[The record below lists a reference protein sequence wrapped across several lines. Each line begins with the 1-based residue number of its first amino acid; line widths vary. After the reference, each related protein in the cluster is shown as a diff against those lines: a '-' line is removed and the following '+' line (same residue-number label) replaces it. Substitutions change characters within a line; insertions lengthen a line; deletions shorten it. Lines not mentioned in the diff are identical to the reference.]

1 MRFPNPGTV
10 VGQTHEIDAVSA
22 QASTDV
28 NVAYGQLSGLSVF
41 TVLGTTLGNG
51 QTLNPG
57 IYHTGAATTLNGT
70 LTLDGGGDPNALFII
85 KIGGALSTSTFSNVV
100 VTGSASLC
108 NVYWQVEGQFEL
120 GDNSVFRG
128 TVIADGAINLLEGSS
143 LLGRGLTRAGAISL
157 HNNVVSA
164 VMQPT
169 ASVITAGGAIAL
181 CAGGS
186 VVLSGNV
193 GGVWSNAA
201 GTTTATLN
209 VTTAGDY
216 YVTNTNACGSVTSN
230 HIIVTMNPAPTASV
244 ITAGGATTFCA
255 GGNVVL
261 SGNVGGTWSN
271 GATTATITVSATGD
285 YYVTNTN
292 ACGSVASNHIAVT
305 VNPAA
310 TSSVIT
316 AGGAIALCVGENVVL
331 SGNVGGVWSN
341 AAGTTTATLTVTA
354 AGDYYVTNTNA
365 CGSETSNYIIV
376 TMNPAPTASVISAG
390 GATTFCAGGN
400 VVLSGNVG
408 GTWSNG
414 ATTATTTVSA
424 TGDYYVTNTNACG
437 SVTSNHIAVTVNPA
451 ATASVIT
458 AGGAIA
464 LCAGG
469 SVVLSGN
476 VGGVWSNAAG
486 TTTAT
491 LNVTTAGDYYVTNTN
506 ACGST
511 TSNHIIVTMN
521 PAPTASVITA
531 GGATT
536 FCAGGNVVLSGNVGG
551 IWSNGATTATIT
563 VSATGDYYVTNTN
576 VCGSV
581 TSNHIA
587 VTVNPAATASVITA
601 GGAIALCAG
610 GSVVL
615 SGNVG
620 GVWSNVAGTTSATL
634 TVTTAGNYYVTNT
647 NACGNVTSNHIIVT
661 LNPSPLATAGS
672 NATICSGNSTT
683 IGAAS
688 ISGHTYSW
696 TPTTGLSSATISNPV
711 ASPSVT
717 TTYTLTETIT
727 ATGCVA
733 SNSMVVTVNPLPT
746 VSTATCVG
754 GSVSFSANVLGVGM
768 TYQWRNGL
776 TNLVDGGNI
785 YGSTTGT
792 LTISPVG
799 MGDAS
804 SNYNV
809 VITGA
814 CSPNVTPI
822 VVSLVVF
829 DAPVIVAGPLD
840 QDPCVGSSTSF
851 SVNAAGIGLTYQWRN
866 GNVNITNGGSISGAT
881 SATLTINPVALS
893 DVASDYNVV
902 VSGACSLLKATSPNA
917 SLTLCNQTAMNVV
930 AVNKV
935 VSIYPNPSRS
945 TINVDIVDPS
955 QINNAELKLYD
966 TFGTMVMNSMLN
978 QKITTLKTTVFPTGI
993 YLYKVVNDSKTVQS
1007 GKLIFE

>member
-1 MRFPNPGTV
+1 MKTKLLSVLITALLLLVPNVMFGQAPTLGVTSSFALFTGTGAFDNTGASYVTGDIGSNVSPITGFPNPGTV
-10 VGQTHEIDAVSA
+10 VGQTHQIDAVSA
-22 QASTDV
+22 QASIDV

-57 IYHTGAATTLNGT
+57 IYHTGAATTINGN

-85 KIGGALSTSTFSNVV
+85 KIGGALSTSTFSNVLL
-100 VTGSASLC
+100 TGSASLC

-120 GDNSVFRG
+120 GNNSVFRG
-128 TVIADGAINLLEGSS
+128 TIIADGAINLLEGSS

-164 VMQPT
+164 IMQPT

-193 GGVWSNAA
+193 GGVWSNVA
-201 GTTTATLN
+201 GSTTATLT
-209 VTTAGDY
+209 VTTAGNY
-216 YVTNTNACGSVTSN
+216 YVTNTNGCGSVTSN
-230 HIIVTMNPAPTASV
+230 HIIVTMTPAPTASV

-255 GGNVVL
+255 GGTVVL

-271 GATTATITVSATGD
+271 GATTATITVS
-285 YYVTNTN
+285 V
-292 ACGSVASNHIAVT
+292 
-305 VNPAA
+305 
-310 TSSVIT
+310 
-316 AGGAIALCVGENVVL
+316 
-331 SGNVGGVWSN
+331 
-341 AAGTTTATLTVTA
+341 
-354 AGDYYVTNTNA
+354 AGDYYVTNTN
-365 CGSETSNYIIV
+365 T
-376 TMNPAPTASVISAG
+376 
-390 GATTFCAGGN
+390 
-400 VVLSGNVG
+400 
-408 GTWSNG
+408 
-414 ATTATTTVSA
+414 
-424 TGDYYVTNTNACG
+424 
-437 SVTSNHIAVTVNPA
+437 
-451 ATASVIT
+451 
-458 AGGAIA
+458 
-464 LCAGG
+464 
-469 SVVLSGN
+469 
-476 VGGVWSNAAG
+476 
-486 TTTAT
+486 
-491 LNVTTAGDYYVTNTN
+491 
-506 ACGST
+506 
-511 TSNHIIVTMN
+511 
-521 PAPTASVITA
+521 
-531 GGATT
+531 
-536 FCAGGNVVLSGNVGG
+536 
-551 IWSNGATTATIT
+551 
-563 VSATGDYYVTNTN
+563 
-576 VCGSV
+576 CGSV

-620 GVWSNVAGTTSATL
+620 GVWSNVAGSTTATL
-634 TVTTAGNYYVTNT
+634 TVTAAGNYYVTNT
-647 NACGNVTSNHIIVT
+647 NGCGSVTSNHIVVTMNPAPTASVITAGGATTFCAGGNVVLSGNVGGTWSNGATTATTTVSVAGDYYVTNTNTCGSVTSNHIAVTVNPAATASVITAGGAIALCAGGSVVLSGNVGGVWSNVAGSTTATLTVTAAGNYYVTNTNGCGSVTSNHIIVT
-661 LNPSPLATAGS
+661 MNPSPLANAGT
-672 NATICSGNSTT
+672 NATICSGNSAT

-696 TPTTGLSSATISNPV
+696 TPTSGLNSATISNPL

-733 SNSMVVTVNPLPT
+733 SNSVVVTVNPLPT

-768 TYQWRNGL
+768 TYQWRNGT

-785 YGSTTGT
+785 FGATSGT
-792 LTISPVG
+792 LTISPVT
-799 MGDAS
+799 MADAS
-804 SNYNV
+804 GNYNV

-814 CSPNVTPI
+814 CSPNVAPL

-829 DAPVIVAGPLD
+829 DAPVIVAGPID
-840 QDPCVGSSTSF
+840 QAPCVGTSSSF

-866 GNVNITNGGSISGAT
+866 GNVNLTNGGTISGAN

-893 DVASDYNVV
+893 DVASNYNVV
-902 VSGACSLLKATSPNA
+902 VSGACSLQKATSPNA
-917 SLTLCNQTAMNVV
+917 SLTLCNQTAMPVV

-935 VSIYPNPSRS
+935 VSIYPNPSKS
-945 TINVDIVDPS
+945 IINIELTDPS

-966 TFGTMVMNSMLN
+966 TLGVMVMNSILN
-978 QKITTLKTTVFPTGI
+978 QKTTTLRTNNLPSGI
-993 YLYKVVNDSKTVQS
+993 YLYKVMDDTKTVQS
-1007 GKLIFE
+1007 GKLIFQ